1 MPTLIVKTFAL
12 FFYSVCFSAF
22 MVLEPNCCQILSCHP
37 SFMGNKNNPQVF
49 KIIDRSIYFLW
60 CLPFKFGTYEKKKTF
75 LLALCPKGNDYPGW
89 FRLSQTFDWA
99 QLGVEPVEAWKP
111 AVVWNCCPTAHC
123 YISSDVIA
131 YSYQQYQWDL
141 HSPLH
146 EIKQYNTDRSF
157 VKCALCY
164 QKNCKKRPKINY
176 EKNKA
181 LLASIATKKYK
192 NK

>member
-1 MPTLIVKTFAL
+1 M
-12 FFYSVCFSAF
+12 
-22 MVLEPNCCQILSCHP
+22 
-37 SFMGNKNNPQVF
+37 
-49 KIIDRSIYFLW
+49 R
-60 CLPFKFGTYEKKKTF
+60 KKKTF
-75 LLALCPKGNDYPGW
+75 LLALCPRGNDYPGW

-181 LLASIATKKYK
+181 LFASIATKKYK
-192 NK
+192 KINSYNLKSRQGTLCIFYGSNIKIKLNSNNNNNKHLAAAYS